1 MLASDSLSTFHRI
14 MFAITGLT
22 CLAYAVLTLLQMR
35 PDPVPFWIPGNLGL
49 ISAALI
55 FALASAAGRK
65 SAQQAFDVGYIMD
78 KRRAEAHAFLIA
90 LMMYPILGILMTT
103 GAVALPTAF
112 TAMGTLTGAAYLLLF
127 TYYDAMG
134 RG

>member
-1 MLASDSLSTFHRI
+1 MLTSDSLSAFRHI
-14 MFAITGLT
+14 MFAITGLI
-22 CLAYAVLTLLQMR
+22 CLAYAVLALLQMR
-35 PDPVPFWIPGNLGL
+35 SDPFPFWIPSSLGL

-55 FALASAAGRK
+55 FALVSAAGRK
-65 SAQQAFDVGYIMD
+65 SAQQGFDEGYIMD
-78 KRRAEAHAFLIA
+78 KRRAEAHAFWIA
-90 LMMYPILGILMTT
+90 LTLHPIFGILMTT

-112 TAMGTLTGAAYLLLF
+112 AAMGTLTGAAYLLLF

>member
-1 MLASDSLSTFHRI
+1 MLTSDSLSTFRRI

-22 CLAYAVLTLLQMR
+22 CLAYAVLALLQMR
-35 PDPVPFWIPGNLGL
+35 PDPFPFWIPGILGL

-65 SAQQAFDVGYIMD
+65 SAQQAFDEGYIMD
-78 KRRAEAHAFLIA
+78 KRRAEAHAFWIA
-90 LMMYPILGILMTT
+90 LMLYPIFGVLMAM

-112 TAMGTLTGAAYLLLF
+112 AAMGTLTGAAYLLLF

>member
-1 MLASDSLSTFHRI
+1 MLSSDFLSTFRRI

-22 CLAYAVLTLLQMR
+22 CLAYAMLALFQMR
-35 PDPVPFWIPGNLGL
+35 PDPFPFWIPGILGL

-55 FALASAAGRK
+55 FALAAAAERK
-65 SAQQAFDVGYIMD
+65 SAQQAFDEAYIMD
-78 KRRAEAHAFLIA
+78 KRRAEAHAFWIA
-90 LMMYPILGILMTT
+90 LMMYPIFGVLMAT

-112 TAMGTLTGAAYLLLF
+112 AAMGTLTGAAYLLLF

>member
-22 CLAYAVLTLLQMR
+22 CLAYAALALLQVR
-35 PDPVPFWIPGNLGL
+35 PDPFPFWIPGSLGL

-65 SAQQAFDVGYIMD
+65 MHNRLLTKVTSWTNAAP
-78 KRRAEAHAFLIA
+78 RRMRFGLQ
-90 LMMYPILGILMTT
+90 
-103 GAVALPTAF
+103 
-112 TAMGTLTGAAYLLLF
+112 
-127 TYYDAMG
+127 
-134 RG
+134 

>member
-1 MLASDSLSTFHRI
+1 MLTSDSLSTFRRI

-22 CLAYAVLTLLQMR
+22 CLAYAMLALLQMR
-35 PDPVPFWIPGNLGL
+35 PDPFPFWNPGILGL

-65 SAQQAFDVGYIMD
+65 SAQQAFDEGYIMD
-78 KRRAEAHAFLIA
+78 KRCAEAHAFWIA
-90 LMMYPILGILMTT
+90 LMLYAIFGVLMAM
-103 GAVALPTAF
+103 GAVAIPTAF
-112 TAMGTLTGAAYLLLF
+112 AAI
-127 TYYDAMG
+127 G